1 MRVETVNADDM
12 YVGEFLLS
20 VTAALQLSNVRCLK
34 VDKLL
39 FVELHSANK
48 ILFLKSIHLRIDE
61 DDNTSTS
68 HRGCALRRD
77 PVPPSHVFVML
88 MVDDLRGAA
97 RSTSG

>member
-1 MRVETVNADDM
+1 M

-20 VTAALQLSNVRCLK
+20 VTAVLQVSDVHCLK
-34 VDKLL
+34 SDKLL

-48 ILFLKSIHLRIDE
+48 ILFLVTFLKSIHLRIDE

-77 PVPPSHVFVML
+77 PVPLTCLCHAHGGRPPGSSKEH
-88 MVDDLRGAA
+88 
-97 RSTSG
+97 